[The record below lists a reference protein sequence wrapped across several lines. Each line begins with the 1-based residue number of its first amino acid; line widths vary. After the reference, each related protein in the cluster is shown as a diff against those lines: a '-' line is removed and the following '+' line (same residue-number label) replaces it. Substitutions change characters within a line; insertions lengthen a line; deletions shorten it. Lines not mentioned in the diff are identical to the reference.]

1 TQRRWLGRH
10 RHHAEHLICHRP
22 RAGGSAD
29 RRLAGLRRRIS
40 EGREVPPQHATGG
53 RLLVCPQPL
62 HDLPALFRF
71 RLPARLRSMDLR
83 RRHQL
88 GNSRPLAGRARVH
101 PKRRQRTV
109 NGRRAVRKGRP
120 LLPSA
125 WTAKSKELSPSA
137 WGRMVAIYRPI
148 LQWGPPLDE
157 GLGVRWTGLHFFFS
171 FELSYLKAAKKSS
184 LAGVPELG
192 TKTSCL
198 PHFHCAIWSCVV
210 FSDSPRHRIE
220 SGRHW
225 PVK

>member
-1 TQRRWLGRH
+1 MGISYTGLKRPCCNRPVTLGW
-10 RHHAEHLICHRP
+10 I
-22 RAGGSAD
+22 
-29 RRLAGLRRRIS
+29 
-40 EGREVPPQHATGG
+40 
-53 RLLVCPQPL
+53 
-62 HDLPALFRF
+62 
-71 RLPARLRSMDLR
+71 
-83 RRHQL
+83 
-88 GNSRPLAGRARVH
+88 
-101 PKRRQRTV
+101 
-109 NGRRAVRKGRP
+109 
-120 LLPSA
+120 
-125 WTAKSKELSPSA
+125 
-137 WGRMVAIYRPI
+137 VAIYRPI

-225 PVK
+225 PVKSATRRMVIGAGVLPSRSVRVARDPSGVVDGAS

>member
-1 TQRRWLGRH
+1 MAPEW
-10 RHHAEHLICHRP
+10 
-22 RAGGSAD
+22 
-29 RRLAGLRRRIS
+29 
-40 EGREVPPQHATGG
+40 
-53 RLLVCPQPL
+53 
-62 HDLPALFRF
+62 
-71 RLPARLRSMDLR
+71 
-83 RRHQL
+83 
-88 GNSRPLAGRARVH
+88 
-101 PKRRQRTV
+101 
-109 NGRRAVRKGRP
+109 
-120 LLPSA
+120 
-125 WTAKSKELSPSA
+125 
-137 WGRMVAIYRPI
+137 MVAIYRPI

-225 PVK
+225 PVRSALRTWDQDADPWIGTRQVGVRPRICTTYPPPVRIATRRSAAKGAPSPHLGS

>member
-1 TQRRWLGRH
+1 MAPEW
-10 RHHAEHLICHRP
+10 
-22 RAGGSAD
+22 
-29 RRLAGLRRRIS
+29 
-40 EGREVPPQHATGG
+40 
-53 RLLVCPQPL
+53 
-62 HDLPALFRF
+62 
-71 RLPARLRSMDLR
+71 
-83 RRHQL
+83 
-88 GNSRPLAGRARVH
+88 
-101 PKRRQRTV
+101 
-109 NGRRAVRKGRP
+109 
-120 LLPSA
+120 
-125 WTAKSKELSPSA
+125 
-137 WGRMVAIYRPI
+137 MVAIYRPI

-225 PVK
+225 PVKSPPRKNDFPARSAKPGGSTAATVVLPPRTSPRASSRARPFTSSAASAASAAITLRETSLLSRSTTATEIFDGGRSSATPPKIYPKNDAITMGATKLIVTARLS

>member
-1 TQRRWLGRH
+1 MPPAYSFVDLTTSGYPICGKSPPCRSAPAGSGR
-10 RHHAEHLICHRP
+10 I
-22 RAGGSAD
+22 
-29 RRLAGLRRRIS
+29 
-40 EGREVPPQHATGG
+40 
-53 RLLVCPQPL
+53 
-62 HDLPALFRF
+62 
-71 RLPARLRSMDLR
+71 
-83 RRHQL
+83 
-88 GNSRPLAGRARVH
+88 
-101 PKRRQRTV
+101 
-109 NGRRAVRKGRP
+109 
-120 LLPSA
+120 
-125 WTAKSKELSPSA
+125 
-137 WGRMVAIYRPI
+137 VAIYRPI

-225 PVK
+225 PVKSPTRRVSPERPPAAAIGFVEGVIYEYR